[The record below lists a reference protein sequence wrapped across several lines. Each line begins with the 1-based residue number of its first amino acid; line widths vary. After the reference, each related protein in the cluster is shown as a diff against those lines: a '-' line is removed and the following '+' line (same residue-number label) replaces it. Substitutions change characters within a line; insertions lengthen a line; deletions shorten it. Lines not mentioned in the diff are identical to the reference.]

1 MRLNY
6 SRMYKCIEGN
16 SKIHDQTFTKMFCL
30 PQSTYTILK
39 KTQTNARKKCSYNP
53 SENTFIFYR
62 SFPSARVKRN
72 WLIITIK

>member
-16 SKIHDQTFTKMFCL
+16 SKIHDQTFTKMFFL

-39 KTQTNARKKCSYNP
+39 KTQTNARKK
-53 SENTFIFYR
+53 
-62 SFPSARVKRN
+62 VQ
-72 WLIITIK
+72 L